1 MASLLSRAL
10 GRSTAPVEE
19 RGISTLDDYVAA
31 VRNAM
36 SGLDQ
41 SWGATRAPTLDER
54 SALDCNG
61 PVFAVMAV
69 RQAAFSAISFRW
81 QRMRDG
87 RGADMYGTPD
97 LARLEKPWPGGT
109 TQDLLARMIQDADL
123 VGNAYHILD
132 TPLTRLG
139 GDTTSGV
146 EIVRVR
152 PDWVQLL
159 LARRHRPIGDG
170 KSGLL
175 GHRKIGYLYT
185 EGGKSSGNDPVV
197 LGLDEVS
204 HFMPSP
210 DPLAPFAGMSW
221 LTPIV
226 REVENDVLMN
236 QHKRKFFENGATPNM
251 IIKHAEGADREAIIA
266 FNKRLREENGGVDN
280 AYKAL
285 NLYPGADVTIA
296 GANMEQIDFRQVQGA
311 GETRIASAGGVPP
324 ILAGFSEGL
333 ASATYSNYGQARR
346 RFSDIT
352 MHPLWQNAAG
362 SLAVI
367 MPDRGPDSRLWYDAE
382 NVPLLREDETDAAN
396 IAQIRAATIASLITA
411 GYEPDSVVRAVDAN
425 DFRLLVHTGL
435 YSVQLQPAGG
445 ADKESKQDTLART
458 IQQLYLGVDKVIT
471 VDEARVILNQL
482 GAGLTVPV
490 PDDLQPEPPAPE
502 GATE

>member
-1 MASLLSRAL
+1 MASLLSRVV
-10 GRSTAPVEE
+10 GRGPSEE
-19 RGISTLDDYVAA
+19 RAIVSLDDYAAA
-31 VRNAM
+31 VRESMN
-36 SGLDQ
+36 GLDQ
-41 SWGATRAPTLDER
+41 SWSASHAPTLNER
-54 SALDCNG
+54 GALNNNG

-81 QRMRDG
+81 QKMRDG
-87 RGADMYGTPD
+87 RGSDMYGTPE
-97 LARLEKPWPGGT
+97 LSRLERPWPGGT

-123 VGNAYHILD
+123 VGNNYHITE
-132 TPLTRLG
+132 TPLARMDTVDGGEMVRL
-139 GDTTSGV
+139 
-146 EIVRVR
+146 R
-152 PDWVQLL
+152 PDWVRIVTRNRF
-159 LARRHRPIGDG
+159 AGDG
-170 KSGLL
+170 RSRGPL
-175 GHRKIGYLYT
+175 GKRKVGYVYC
-185 EGGKSSGNDPVV
+185 EGGFESGNDPVP
-197 LGLDEVS
+197 LLLDEVA
-204 HFMPSP
+204 HFMPTP
-210 DPLAPFAGMSW
+210 DPLQPFMGMSW

-251 IIKHAEGADREAIIA
+251 IVKHAPNADRDAIIA
-266 FNKRLREENGGVDN
+266 FNKRLREENAGVEN

-367 MPDRGPDSRLWYDAE
+367 MPSRGPDTRLWYDAE
-382 NVPLLREDETDAAN
+382 NVPLLREDEKDGAA
-396 IAQIRAATIASLITA
+396 IAQMRAATINSLITA
-411 GYEPDSVVRAVDAN
+411 GYEPASVVAAVDAD

-435 YSVQLQPAGG
+435 YSVQLQPPGG

-482 GAGLTVPV
+482 GAGLEVPA
-490 PDDLQPEPPAPE
+490 PDALLPEPPAPE
-502 GATE
+502 GATP